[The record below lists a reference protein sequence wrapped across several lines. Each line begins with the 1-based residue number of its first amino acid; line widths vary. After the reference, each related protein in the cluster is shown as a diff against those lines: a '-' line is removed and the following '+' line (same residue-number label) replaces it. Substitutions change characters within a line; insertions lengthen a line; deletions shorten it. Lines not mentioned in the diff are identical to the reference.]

1 MLCTKELVK
10 SVYKKYHS
18 FFICHFLLTKFL
30 IVSAVFLLKYNF
42 ITNVY
47 SETLLSKLNEELAV
61 NGLYA

>member
-1 MLCTKELVK
+1 MD
-10 SVYKKYHS
+10 KKACKVCLQKVV
-18 FFICHFLLTKFL
+18 FNLPFLIKFL

-47 SETLLSKLNEELAV
+47 SETLLSKINEELAV